1 MDHLSHTTHYAPLL
15 MVAAE
20 ASGDQH
26 GAALVRALHE
36 RFPHLQVY
44 GLGGDHM
51 RAAGVDTLFDVQALN
66 VVGVVE
72 ILAKVPAGFRMAHR
86 LLQEAMR
93 RGTRVVVL
101 IDAPGFNLNLARLAK
116 RTGLTVVYYI
126 SPQIWAWRQQRV
138 KRVARYVDKMLT
150 LFPFEVP
157 LYTIAGVDAECV
169 GHPLLDCVC
178 PLPTPVQA
186 AQSLG
191 LDARYPIMALLPG
204 SRRQELRRLLP
215 PMLAALQRVQ
225 QRLPTL
231 QGIIPVAPTLSMES
245 IQHML
250 RSYPIPVTVIAGQS
264 HTALRAADVAL
275 VTSGTATL
283 EAGLIG
289 TPMVV
294 VYKLHPVT
302 AWLARR
308 VLRIPYIGLV
318 NIVAG
323 RPIVPELLQEALCPQ
338 TLAALALHC
347 LEHPEV
353 AQHIRSELATLRHA
367 LGVGDGARRA
377 AACVGQFLQPTGT
390 HATATVTG
398 NDPQ

>member
-1 MDHLSHTTHYAPLL
+1 MDHPSHTGDYAPLL

-51 RAAGVDTLFDVQALN
+51 RAAGVETLFDVQTLN

-72 ILAKVPAGFRMAHR
+72 VLAKVSAGLRMAHR
-86 LLQEAMR
+86 LLRAAVC

-101 IDAPGFNLNLARLAK
+101 IDAPGFNLHLARLAK
-116 RTGLTVVYYI
+116 RAGLSVVYYV

-157 LYTIAGVDAECV
+157 LYTAAGVDAEYV
-169 GHPLLDCVC
+169 GHPLLDHLHC
-178 PLPTPVQA
+178 LPAPAQA
-186 AQSLG
+186 AQTLG
-191 LDARYPIMALLPG
+191 LDVRSPIMALLPG

-215 PMLAALQRVQ
+215 PMLAAFQRVQ
-225 QRLPTL
+225 RRLPSL
-231 QGIIPVAPTLSMES
+231 QGIIPVAPTLTMEE
-245 IQHML
+245 IQPLL
-250 RSYPIPVTVIAGQS
+250 RPGSLPVTVIAGHS

-275 VTSGTATL
+275 VASGTATL

-323 RPIVPELLQEALCPQ
+323 RPMVPELLQEALCPQ

-353 AQHIRSELATLRHA
+353 AQHIRSELALLRPA
-367 LGVGDGARRA
+367 LGLGDGARRA
-377 AACVGQFLQPTGT
+377 AACIGPFLQSAGT
-390 HATATVTG
+390 CTATPVPG
-398 NDPQ
+398 

>member
-1 MDHLSHTTHYAPLL
+1 MDHPSYYPPLL

-36 RFPHLQVY
+36 RFPQLQVY

-51 RAAGVDTLFDVQALN
+51 RAAGVETLFDVQALN

-72 ILAKVPAGFRMAHR
+72 ILAKVPVGLRLAYR
-86 LLQEAMR
+86 LLREAAR

-101 IDAPGFNLNLARLAK
+101 IDAPGFNLHLARFAK
-116 RTGLTVVYYI
+116 RAGLSVVYYI

-157 LYTIAGVDAECV
+157 LYTAAGVDAEYV
-169 GHPLLDCVC
+169 GHPLLDCMHH
-178 PLPTPVQA
+178 LPAPAQA
-186 AQSLG
+186 AQTVG

-215 PMLAALQRVQ
+215 TMLTTLQRVQ
-225 QRLPTL
+225 QRLPSV
-231 QGIIPVAPTLSMES
+231 QGVIPVAPTLSIEE
-245 IQHML
+245 ILQML
-250 RSYPIPVTVIAGQS
+250 RDYPVPVTVIAGQS

-275 VTSGTATL
+275 VASGTATL

-294 VYKLHPVT
+294 VYKTHPVT
-302 AWLARR
+302 AWLVRR
-308 VLRIPYIGLV
+308 MIRIPYIGLV

-323 RPIVPELLQEALCPQ
+323 RPMVPELLQEALCPQ

-367 LGVGDGARRA
+367 LGMGDGARRA
-377 AACVGQFLQPTGT
+377 AACVGQFLQPTGMR
-390 HATATVTG
+390 TAPPVTG
-398 NDPQ
+398 

>member
-1 MDHLSHTTHYAPLL
+1 MDHPSHPGDYAPLL

-36 RFPHLQVY
+36 RFPHLHVY

-51 RAAGVDTLFDVQALN
+51 RAAGVETLFDVRALN

-72 ILAKVPAGFRMAHR
+72 ILAKVPAGLRMAQH
-86 LLQEAMR
+86 LLRAAAR

-101 IDAPGFNLNLARLAK
+101 IDAPGFNLTLARLAK
-116 RTGLTVVYYI
+116 RAGLSVVYYI
-126 SPQIWAWRQQRV
+126 SPQIWAWRQHRV
-138 KRVARYVDKMLT
+138 KKVARYVDKMLT

-157 LYTIAGVDAECV
+157 LYTAAGVDTECV
-169 GHPLLDCVC
+169 GHPLLDALHG
-178 PLPTPVQA
+178 LPAPAQA
-186 AQSLG
+186 AQIVG
-191 LDARYPIMALLPG
+191 LDARHPIMALLPG

-215 PMLAALQRVQ
+215 PMLAAFQRVQ
-225 QRLPTL
+225 RRLPSL
-231 QGIIPVAPTLSMES
+231 QGIIPVAPTLAMEE
-245 IQHML
+245 IQQML
-250 RSYPIPVTVIAGQS
+250 RHHPLPVTVIAGQS

-275 VTSGTATL
+275 VASGTATL

-294 VYKLHPVT
+294 VYKMHPVT

-323 RPIVPELLQEALCPQ
+323 RPMVPELLQEALCPH

-353 AQHIRSELATLRHA
+353 AQHIRRELAALRHA
-367 LGVGDGARRA
+367 LGMGDGARRA
-377 AACVGQFLQPTGT
+377 AACVGQFLHPAGT
-390 HATATVTG
+390 CTATPVTG
-398 NDPQ
+398 